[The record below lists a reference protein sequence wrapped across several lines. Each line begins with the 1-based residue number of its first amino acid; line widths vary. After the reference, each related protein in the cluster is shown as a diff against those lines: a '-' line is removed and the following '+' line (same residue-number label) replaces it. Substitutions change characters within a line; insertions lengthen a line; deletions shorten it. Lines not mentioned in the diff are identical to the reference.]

1 MAFRVAIL
9 ANFDPDEPGGSEM
22 LSRITTLLRC
32 SRTGATEITVH
43 AAIRGDAFPDPSEYD
58 LVILTGGPF
67 NLLKHTEENERPEW
81 VRRTLGWIQETV
93 KIHEASGLSEPGSKK
108 KAKLL
113 GICWGHQ
120 AISLALGGR
129 LGQVPQERG
138 GQSIGVET
146 VPLTSQG
153 AAFFKT
159 ESLDIQKN
167 HALVVTH
174 PGPYLTP
181 IASGSSSSQNEVLL
195 SHSPPILTF
204 QGHPEMDAALA
215 RLFAGFATGGASD
228 RADWIPSEGLKGIDD
243 VHDGEAILKRV
254 MAWADE

>member
-22 LSRITTLLRC
+22 LSRITTLLRF
-32 SRTGATEITVH
+32 SRTGATQITVH
-43 AAIRGDAFPDPSEYD
+43 AAIRGDAIPDPSEYD

-67 NLLKHTEENERPEW
+67 NLLKHTEESERPEW

-93 KIHEASGLSEPGSKK
+93 KIHKASALSEPGRKK

-138 GQSIGVET
+138 GQLIGVET
-146 VPLTSQG
+146 VPLNSQG

-174 PGPYLTP
+174 SGPYLTP
-181 IASGSSSSQNEVLL
+181 IASGSSSSQNEILL

-228 RADWIPSEGLKGIDD
+228 RADWIPSVGLKSIDD

-254 MAWADE
+254 VAWADE

>member
-9 ANFDPDEPGGSEM
+9 ANFDLDEQGGREM

-32 SRTGATEITVH
+32 SRTGATEITIH
-43 AAIRGDAFPDPSEYD
+43 SAIRGDAFPDPSEYD

-67 NLLKHTEENERPEW
+67 NLLKHNEEHERPEW
-81 VRRTLGWIQETV
+81 VRRTLGWIQETA
-93 KIHEASGLSEPGSKK
+93 KIHEAGGLSEPGSKK

-120 AISLALGGR
+120 AIALALGGR
-129 LGQVPQERG
+129 LGQVLQERG
-138 GQSIGVET
+138 GQLIGIQT

-153 AAFFKT
+153 AAFFET
-159 ESLDIQKN
+159 ESLNIQKN

-181 IASGSSSSQNEVLL
+181 VASGSSSSQNEVLL

-215 RLFAGFATGGASD
+215 RLFAGFATGGASN
-228 RADWIPSEGLKGIDD
+228 RADWVPSEGLKGIDD

-254 MAWADE
+254 VAWADE

>member
-22 LSRITTLLRC
+22 LSRITTLLCC

-58 LVILTGGPF
+58 LVVLTGGPF
-67 NLLKHTEENERPEW
+67 NLLKHAEENERPEW
-81 VRRTLGWIQETV
+81 VQRTLGWIQEIV
-93 KIHEASGLSEPGSKK
+93 RIHNASGLSEPGSQK

-129 LGQVPQERG
+129 LGQVPPERG
-138 GQSIGVET
+138 GQLIGVET
-146 VPLTSQG
+146 IPLTSQG
-153 AAFFKT
+153 VAFFKT

-167 HALVVTH
+167 HGLVVTH
-174 PGPYLTP
+174 PGPYLTS

-243 VHDGEAILKRV
+243 VYDGEAILKRV
-254 MAWADE
+254 VAWADE